1 MWTMTSI
8 LYQAR
13 SKITSCQAEAHAW
26 KKKKRGIKAQKVFAF
41 FRTAWMF
48 YSMQLFPI
56 MHMHKPGCGPVQQ
69 LLKGK
74 NAIYI
79 NKMMYHAG
87 LGLMIGVF
95 ILELGRSGLSNSPN
109 KACMVRVILPIV
121 ITWSKI
127 NKPVP
132 GAPFFFIQQK

>member
-1 MWTMTSI
+1 
-8 LYQAR
+8 
-13 SKITSCQAEAHAW
+13 
-26 KKKKRGIKAQKVFAF
+26 
-41 FRTAWMF
+41 
-48 YSMQLFPI
+48 
-56 MHMHKPGCGPVQQ
+56 
-69 LLKGK
+69 
-74 NAIYI
+74 
-79 NKMMYHAG
+79 MMYHAG